1 MVEAG
6 KKRIDRE
13 ERGNSSCNDRYYSLR
28 GRCPK
33 YATKYNVS
41 GSREEKDHR
50 KGEEREKGRAKMK
63 GDLVQLTR
71 HSTLLITDFLW
82 GYGEA

>member
-13 ERGNSSCNDRYYSLR
+13 ERGSSSCNDRYYSLK
-28 GRCPK
+28 K
-33 YATKYNVS
+33 YATRYNVS

-71 HSTLLITDFLW
+71 CRLHSTNN
-82 GYGEA
+82 